1 VGQNNW
7 NPRQPN
13 IRVRMKNNPRNQGL
27 TTGHVVDSAIK
38 RICCHVLFLFRDTS
52 RLLFLWRVWSEFAV

>member
-1 VGQNNW
+1 
-7 NPRQPN
+7 
-13 IRVRMKNNPRNQGL
+13 MKNNPRNQGL